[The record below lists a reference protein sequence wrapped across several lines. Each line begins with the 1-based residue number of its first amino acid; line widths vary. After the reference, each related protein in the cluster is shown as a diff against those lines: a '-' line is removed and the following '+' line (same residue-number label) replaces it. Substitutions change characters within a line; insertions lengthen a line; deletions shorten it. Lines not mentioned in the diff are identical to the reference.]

1 MAPVATT
8 LIRSRTMLS
17 RPLDRHTWEQ
27 VEEGAVL
34 QEDGT
39 ITEVG
44 TFADLQRRYPT
55 VDVIGSGNEILLPGF
70 VNAHHHVGLT
80 PVQLGSPDM
89 PLELWFVTKMV
100 ARTVNPYLDTLY
112 SAFEMVAS
120 GITTVQHIHGRVPGG
135 AKEVEAA
142 ADQVIRAYQDIGM
155 RVSYCYGMRDQNQI
169 AYQDDTLFLASLPAE
184 LRAPTRRW
192 LDRFQLSRE
201 GYADVFEDLA
211 ARHRTSR
218 RARIQLSPANLH
230 WCSDEAL
237 KMFADLSARHDAPMH
252 IHLVE
257 TAYQKAYAKRRS
269 GGTALEHIDRFGL
282 LGPRMTLGHGV
293 WLTESDIDRVAETGT
308 CICHNCSSNF
318 RLRSGIAPL
327 NRFEARGITVAIGI
341 DEAGINDDRDMLQ
354 EMRLVLRAHRE
365 PGMDDTV
372 PTTGQVLRMATEGGA
387 RTTPFGDL
395 IGVIAPGCAAD
406 LVLIDWHD
414 VSYPFLDSETS
425 VLDAVIQ
432 RAKTGAV
439 RTVLCDGAA
448 IYADG
453 RFSRIDRDEALK
465 ALHDEL
471 SRALSEDEIERRHLS
486 KALLPHVRRFYE
498 GYIDLEP
505 YQPFYRSSSRV

>member
-1 MAPVATT
+1 MMTS

-27 VEEGAVL
+27 IDDGAVL
-34 QEDGT
+34 QEDGK
-39 ITEVG
+39 IAELG
-44 TFADLQRRYPT
+44 TFADLRRRNPT
-55 VDVIGSGNEILLPGF
+55 VEVIGSGNEILLPGF

-89 PLELWFVTKMV
+89 PLELWFVTKMI
-100 ARTVNPYLDTLY
+100 ARTVDPYLDTLY

-135 AKEVEAA
+135 PKEVQAA
-142 ADQVIRAYQDIGM
+142 AEQVIRAYHDVGM

-169 AYQDDTLFLASLPAE
+169 AYQDDALFLASLPVE
-184 LRAPTRRW
+184 LRAPMQRW
-192 LDRFQLSRE
+192 FDRFHLSRE
-201 GYADVFEDLA
+201 GYADVFESLA
-211 ARHRTSR
+211 AKHRTSR
-218 RARIQLSPANLH
+218 STRIQLAPANLH
-230 WCSDEAL
+230 WCSDAAL
-237 KMFADLSARHDAPMH
+237 RMFADLSARHNAPMH

-257 TAYQKAYAKRRS
+257 TAYQKAYAERRGS
-269 GGTALEHIDRFGL
+269 RTALEHIDRFGL
-282 LGPRMTLGHGV
+282 LGPLMTLGHGV
-293 WLTESDIDRVAETGT
+293 WLTESDIDRVAETAT

-327 NRFEARGITVAIGI
+327 NRFEARGVTVAIGI

-354 EMRLVLRAHRE
+354 EMRMVLQAHRE
-365 PGMDDTV
+365 PGMQDGV
-372 PTTGQVLRMATEGGA
+372 PTTGQVLRMATVGGA
-387 RTTPFGDL
+387 RTTPFNDT
-395 IGVIAPGCAAD
+395 IGTIAPGCAAD

-425 VLDAVIQ
+425 VLDAVIH

-439 RTVLCDGAA
+439 RTVLCDGMV

-453 RFSRIDRDEALK
+453 RFARIDRDEAVRT
-465 ALHDEL
+465 LHDEL

-486 KALLPHVRRFYE
+486 KALLPHVRRFYDD
-498 GYIDLEP
+498 YIDPGLH
-505 YQPFYRSSSRV
+505 QPFYRSSSRL